1 MVDMLNIN
9 PSGFKQNTYGNIQK
23 IGTTP
28 NGRTVYRVIDS
39 QGEESGKL
47 SVPHEQADKFESAYK
62 DVMDSAPKIQKYVME
77 NSSEEDI
84 KKRRNL
90 SRLIVGT
97 GGVIGAAIPIALSKK
112 MSKTKTILTTVAGI
126 IAGVSAGFA
135 ASLAATT
142 PPGTYKF
149 AKATRT
155 FSKLDIQPVAEY
167 RVNG

>member
-1 MVDMLNIN
+1 MVDMIN
-9 PSGFKQNTYGNIQK
+9 VTPSGFKQNSYGNIQRL
-23 IGTTP
+23 GTNT

-39 QGEESGKL
+39 QGDEAGKL
-47 SVPHEQADKFESAYK
+47 SVPYNQAEKFESAYR
-62 DVMDSAPKIQKYVME
+62 DVMESAPKIQKFVRE

-112 MSKTKTILTTVAGI
+112 MSKIKTVLATVAGI
-126 IAGVSAGFA
+126 IIGVSAGFA

-155 FSKLDIQPVAEY
+155 FSKLDIKPEE
-167 RVNG
+167 

>member
-1 MVDMLNIN
+1 MD
-9 PSGFKQNTYGNIQK
+9 Q
-23 IGTTP
+23 
-28 NGRTVYRVIDS
+28 
-39 QGEESGKL
+39 
-47 SVPHEQADKFESAYK
+47 FEAAYK
-62 DVMDSAPKIQKYVME
+62 DVMESAPKIQKFVRE

-112 MSKTKTILTTVAGI
+112 LSRVKTILATVAGI
-126 IAGVSAGFA
+126 IVGVSAGFV

-155 FSKLDIQPVAEY
+155 FSKLDIQPVIED
-167 RVNG
+167 NNQ